1 MTITITGGTQVHNS
15 GVFQSAASQSAV
27 TSTVTQTFPLTHEVV
42 TIDGPTA
49 ALSNFWS
56 LADGSEGQDLWIIYN
71 TTGTGGGSTASSG
84 DVHVTPANMAIM
96 DSITFRDVNQYCRLK
111 FMNANW
117 HVMERTT
124 WEEAVLEMSTAT
136 DGATASGGAIPLTVD
151 SFQSPR
157 GTGTDILFTLADG
170 LYEGQM
176 FHLHGLAATTPNTV
190 TPANMTGLTSISL
203 DRTTTQAGSAPY
215 AQLRWWQAG
224 WHLTSPLVLTATSIS
239 NISDSI
245 ANA

>member
-1 MTITITGGTQVHNS
+1 MTITIAGGKQIRTG

-27 TSTVTQTFPLTHEVV
+27 TTTATQTLAFDTDVRTL
-42 TIDGPTA
+42 DGPTDTI
-49 ALSNFWS
+49 SNFYT
-56 LADGSEGQDLWIIYN
+56 LADGDEGQEVWLIYN

-84 DVHVTPANMAIM
+84 DIHVTPANMAVM
-96 DSITFRDVNQYCRLK
+96 DSITFRQVDQYCRLK
-111 FMNANW
+111 FMNSNW
-117 HVMERTT
+117 HVLERTT

-151 SFQSPR
+151 SFQTTRS
-157 GTGTDILFTLADG
+157 TGTDILFTLADG

-190 TPANMTGLTSISL
+190 TPNAMTGLTSISL

>member
-1 MTITITGGTQVHNS
+1 MTITIASGKQVRRG

-27 TSTVTQTFPLTHEVV
+27 TTTATQTLSLDEAVLTL
-42 TIDGPTA
+42 DGPTDA
-49 ALSNFWS
+49 ISNFWTM
-56 LADGSEGQDLWIIYN
+56 ADGDEGQEIVLIYN

-84 DVHVTPANMAIM
+84 DIHITPANMAVM
-96 DSITFRDVNQYCRLK
+96 DSVTFRQVDQYCRLR
-111 FMNANW
+111 FMNSNW
-117 HVMERTT
+117 HILERTT
-124 WEEAVLEMSTAT
+124 WEEAALEMSTAT
-136 DGATASGGAIPLTVD
+136 DGGTGTGGAIPVTVD
-151 SFQSPR
+151 SYQLSR
-157 GTGTDILFTLADG
+157 GTGTNIDFTLADG

-176 FHLHGLAATTPNTV
+176 FHLHGQAATTVATV
-190 TPANMTGLTSISL
+190 TPNAMTGFTSISL